1 MLENQV
7 LCTEVIGSYFNLWS
21 SDFRTAFE
29 KNDFKIKKLLSHEDN
44 YMPVHLKSS
53 QPKPSIKDVA
63 TLKTITLKLKNNF
76 VPHQI
81 ASVLSCVIKL
91 LGDEGLTA

>member
-1 MLENQV
+1 MLEYQV
-7 LCTEVIGSYFNLWS
+7 LCTEFIGSYFHLWS

-29 KNDFKIKKLLSHEDN
+29 KNDFKIKLLSHEDN

-63 TLKTITLKLKNNF
+63 TLKTITLKWKNNF
-76 VPHQI
+76 APHQI
-81 ASVLSCVIKL
+81 ASVLSYVIKL